1 MTVSSRDHARNLA
14 VAIGLLAG
22 LTLLGAVL
30 AYLGYLG
37 PALEKL
43 WKAFKG
49 RDEMRAYVE
58 SCGSWAPAAFIFLQS
73 AQVVLAPIPGEVT
86 GAVGGFIFGAV
97 PSLFYSTAGLTIGSF
112 VNFLAARLIGL
123 PIVKLA
129 VSDEALDRFC
139 FLTEPRGAILSFA
152 LFAIPGFPKD
162 ILCYILGLSPMGF
175 ITFAVVCALGRI
187 PGTAMLSFGGAA
199 VYCENWLLVVILAAI
214 ALVCVALFFAVRER
228 MEVWLRQRFCKTP
241 N

>member
-1 MTVSSRDHARNLA
+1 MTVSNRDHTRNLV

-22 LTLLGAVL
+22 LALLGAVL
-30 AYLGYLG
+30 TYLGYLG
-37 PALEKL
+37 PALERL
-43 WKAFKG
+43 WKAFQG
-49 RDEMRAYVE
+49 RDEMRVYVE
-58 SCGSWAPAAFIFLQS
+58 SCGNWAPAAFVFLQS

-112 VNFLAARLIGL
+112 INFLAARFIGL

-129 VSDEALDRFC
+129 VSDETLDRFC
-139 FLTEPRGAILSFA
+139 FLTERRGTVLSLA

-162 ILCYILGLSPMGF
+162 LLCYILGLSPMGF
-175 ITFAVVCALGRI
+175 ITFAVVCTLGRT

-199 VYCENWLLVVILAAI
+199 VYCEDWLLVVGLAAI
-214 ALVCVALFFAVRER
+214 AVVCIALFFTVRDR

-241 N
+241 

>member
-1 MTVSSRDHARNLA
+1 MTVSSKDHTRNLT

-22 LTLLGAVL
+22 FALLGAVL

-37 PALEKL
+37 PMLERL
-43 WKAFKG
+43 CKAFQG

-58 SCGSWAPAAFIFLQS
+58 SCGTWAPAAFIFLQS
-73 AQVVLAPIPGEVT
+73 AQVVVAPIPGELT

-112 VNFLAARLIGL
+112 INFLAARFIGL

-129 VSDEALDRFC
+129 VSDETLDRFC
-139 FLTEPRGAILSFA
+139 FLTERRGTILSFA

-175 ITFAVVCALGRI
+175 ITFAVVCTVGRI

-199 VYCENWLLVVILAAI
+199 VYYENWLLVAALAA
-214 ALVCVALFFAVRER
+214 ATLVCAVLFFSIRDR

-241 N
+241 

>member
-1 MTVSSRDHARNLA
+1 MTVSGREHMRNLA

-22 LTLLGAVL
+22 LTVLGAVL
-30 AYLGYLG
+30 AYLGHLG
-37 PALEKL
+37 PMFEKL
-43 WKAFKG
+43 CKAFQG
-49 RDEMRAYVE
+49 REEMRAYVE
-58 SCGSWAPAAFIFLQS
+58 SWGSWAPAAFILLQS
-73 AQVVLAPIPGEVT
+73 LQVVVAPIPGEVT

-97 PSLFYSTAGLTIGSF
+97 PSLFYSTVGLTTGSF
-112 VNFLAARLIGL
+112 INFLAARLIGL

-129 VSDEALDRFC
+129 VSQEALDRFC
-139 FLTEPRGAILSFA
+139 FLTERRGAILSLA

-175 ITFAVVCALGRI
+175 LTFAVVCALGRI

-199 VYCENWLLVVILAAI
+199 VYCENWFLVVTLAAI
-214 ALVCVALFFAVRER
+214 AIVCVALFFTVRDK

-241 N
+241 

>member
-1 MTVSSRDHARNLA
+1 MTAANKDRMRNLA
-14 VAIGLLAG
+14 VAISLLTG

-37 PALEKL
+37 PALERL
-43 WKAFKG
+43 WKAFQG

-58 SCGSWAPAAFIFLQS
+58 SYGNWAPAAFIFLQS
-73 AQVVLAPIPGEVT
+73 LQVVVAPIPGEVT

-112 VNFLAARLIGL
+112 INFLAARLIGL

-139 FLTEPRGAILSFA
+139 FLTERRGTILSLAF
-152 LFAIPGFPKD
+152 FAIPGFPKD
-162 ILCYILGLSPMGF
+162 ILCYVLGLSPMGF
-175 ITFAVVCALGRI
+175 MTFAVVCALGRI

-199 VYCENWLLVVILAAI
+199 VYCEDWLLVVVLAVA
-214 ALVCVALFFAVRER
+214 ALVCVALFFVVRDRLEA
-228 MEVWLRQRFCKTP
+228 WLRQRFCKTP
-241 N
+241 